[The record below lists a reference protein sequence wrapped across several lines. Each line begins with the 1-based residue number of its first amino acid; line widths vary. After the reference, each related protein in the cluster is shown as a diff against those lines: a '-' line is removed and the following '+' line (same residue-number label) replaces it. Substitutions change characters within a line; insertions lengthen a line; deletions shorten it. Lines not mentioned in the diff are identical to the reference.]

1 MTVLK
6 VSKLICLNLSLINL
20 AIKSLI
26 LTLIPNLLR
35 MQANLSNIVSVCE
48 YDRQVFVNQKLDR
61 KSDKETSS
69 YRSITKFLTLEIVI
83 TYTKLIIF

>member
-48 YDRQVFVNQKLDR
+48 YDRQVLVIQKLDR

-83 TYTKLIIF
+83 TYS